1 MEMFPYLA
9 YYAFRFQ
16 PSLETQLPE
25 ELSTYLLSILKS
37 ETPFYQMV
45 DLVLRSIDFLTVAM
59 EQDKAIF
66 KTFIE

>member
-9 YYAFRFQ
+9 YYSFRFQ
-16 PSLETQLPE
+16 PSLGTQLPE